1 MTISSSYDDLAS
13 RAAELAAARTQR
25 GSSMRAAASSDA
37 QESAAGD
44 GWRIGVLYSRTG
56 VTAATESEHFF
67 GTALAIEEV
76 NAAGGVDGRLLEPV
90 VYDPKS
96 DPDEYRR
103 LAARLL
109 QEDDV
114 TVIFGCSTSSSRK
127 AVLPV
132 IERNN
137 ALLWYCS
144 IYEGFEYSPNVIYTG
159 AVPNQNSMQLAAY
172 LLRNHGRRFF
182 LVGADYIYP
191 RESNRIMRDMVEE
204 HDGEIVDEVYLPS
217 DADPSAL
224 AEVVRQ
230 IKAVEPDVVFSTLIG
245 RGARAF
251 YQLYREHGIDPARI
265 PIASLTMTEGE
276 THMIGTELCGGHIVS
291 ASYVNSLRNESNQR
305 FLQSWLARFG
315 AQPASMWS
323 EMAYNQVHLFALAL
337 ARTGSLDTARLVEAA
352 RDVEFDS
359 PEGLLKID
367 PENNHAILTPRIA
380 ICRPDGAFEVVWEG
394 RSPIKPD
401 PYLTSYGF
409 AEFWLDGEPA

>member
-1 MTISSSYDDLAS
+1 MPTNSRHPDAS
-13 RAAELAAARTQR
+13 PSA
-25 GSSMRAAASSDA
+25 DA
-37 QESAAGD
+37 

-76 NAAGGVDGRLLEPV
+76 NAAGGVDGRLLDPV

-103 LAARLL
+103 LATRML

-182 LVGADYIYP
+182 LVGTDYVYP
-191 RESNRIMRDMVEE
+191 RESNRM
-204 HDGEIVDEVYLPS
+204 
-217 DADPSAL
+217 
-224 AEVVRQ
+224 
-230 IKAVEPDVVFSTLIG
+230 
-245 RGARAF
+245 
-251 YQLYREHGIDPARI
+251 
-265 PIASLTMTEGE
+265 
-276 THMIGTELCGGHIVS
+276 
-291 ASYVNSLRNESNQR
+291 
-305 FLQSWLARFG
+305 
-315 AQPASMWS
+315 
-323 EMAYNQVHLFALAL
+323 
-337 ARTGSLDTARLVEAA
+337 
-352 RDVEFDS
+352 
-359 PEGLLKID
+359 
-367 PENNHAILTPRIA
+367 
-380 ICRPDGAFEVVWEG
+380 
-394 RSPIKPD
+394 
-401 PYLTSYGF
+401 
-409 AEFWLDGEPA
+409 